1 MDEYISIIIQ
11 GVIQGLTEFLPIS
24 SSGHL
29 SVAQHFLEIEE
40 SGLLISIILHLGTLV
55 AVFIAFFKDILE
67 IIKEFFLTIK
77 DIFTGNFSWK
87 DMNDSRKM
95 LFMVIIAT
103 LLLVPVYFVKDFF
116 TCMEGDGDII
126 FEGCAFM
133 FTALLLFFSDAC
145 VKGFKTGKDMKIRDA
160 VAVGLFQCV
169 ALFPGVSRSG
179 STIAAGL
186 FCGLSRETAV
196 KFSFILGIPAI
207 LVGSI
212 LEINDAFEMGMKL
225 DIPLLLAGFAVAAL
239 VGVLSIK
246 LVSFIT
252 KKNKFKLFGV
262 YVLILG
268 LLCVGAGVYETITG
282 NSIIDFIRDIIRF

>member
-1 MDEYISIIIQ
+1 MEKYISIIIQ
-11 GVIQGLTEFLPIS
+11 GIIQGLTEFLPIS

-29 SVAQHFLEIEE
+29 SVAQHFLGIEE
-40 SGLLISIILHLGTLV
+40 AGLLISIVLHLGTLV
-55 AVFIAFFKDILE
+55 AVFIAFYKDIWG

-77 DIFTGNFSWK
+77 DIFTGKFSWK
-87 DMNDSRKM
+87 DMNDSRRM

-103 LLLVPVYFVKDFF
+103 LLLVPAYFVKDFF
-116 TCMEGDGDII
+116 ICMEGDGDII

-133 FTALLLFFSDAC
+133 FTALLLFLSDAC
-145 VKGFKTGKDMKIRDA
+145 VKGFKTGKDMKVRDA

-179 STIAAGL
+179 STITTGL

-207 LVGSI
+207 LGGSV
-212 LEINDAFEMGMKL
+212 LEIKDAFDSGIDM
-225 DIPLLLAGFAVAAL
+225 DIPILLIGFVIAAA

-246 LVSFIT
+246 LVSFVT
-252 KKNKFKLFGV
+252 KKNKFKFFGI
-262 YVLILG
+262 YVLLLG
-268 LLCVGAGVYETITG
+268 LLCVGAGVYETVTG
-282 NSIIDFIRDIIRF
+282 NLIRF

>member
-1 MDEYISIIIQ
+1 MGEYISVIIQ
-11 GVIQGLTEFLPIS
+11 GIIQGLTEFLPIS

-29 SVAQHFLEIEE
+29 SVAQHFLGIEE
-40 SGLLISIILHLGTLV
+40 AGLLISIVLHLGTLV
-55 AVFIAFFKDILE
+55 AVFIAFYKDIWGL
-67 IIKEFFLTIK
+67 IKEFFLTFR
-77 DIFTGNFSWK
+77 DIFTGRFSWNS
-87 DMNDSRKM
+87 MNDSRRM

-103 LLLVPVYFVKDFF
+103 LLLVPAYFVKDFF

-133 FTALLLFFSDAC
+133 FTALLLFLSDAC
-145 VKGFKTGKDMKIRDA
+145 VKGFKTGEDMKVRDA

-179 STIAAGL
+179 STITTGL
-186 FCGLSRETAV
+186 FCGLTRETAV

-207 LVGSI
+207 LGGSV
-212 LEINDAFEMGMKL
+212 LEIKDALESGTEFN
-225 DIPLLLAGFAVAAL
+225 IPVLLIGFIVAAA

-246 LVSFIT
+246 LVSLVT
-252 KKNKFKLFGV
+252 QKNKFKWFGV

-268 LLCVGAGVYETITG
+268 LLCVGAGVYETVTG
-282 NSIIDFIRDIIRF
+282 NAIRF

>member
-1 MDEYISIIIQ
+1 MEYISIIIQ
-11 GVIQGLTEFLPIS
+11 GIIQGLTEFLPIS

-29 SVAQHFLEIEE
+29 SVAQHFLGTEE
-40 SGLLISIILHLGTLV
+40 TGLLISIVLHLGTLV
-55 AVFIAFFKDILE
+55 AVFIAFYKDIWG
-67 IIKEFFLTIK
+67 IIKEFFLTIG
-77 DIFTGNFSWK
+77 DIFTGKFSWRN
-87 DMNDSRKM
+87 MNDSRRM

-103 LLLVPVYFVKDFF
+103 LLLVPAYFVKDFF

-133 FTALLLFFSDAC
+133 FTALLLFLSDAC

-160 VAVGLFQCV
+160 IAVGLFQCV

-179 STIAAGL
+179 STITAGL
-186 FCGLSRETAV
+186 FCGLTRETAV

-207 LVGSI
+207 LGGSV
-212 LEINDAFEMGMKL
+212 LEIKDAFESGTEF
-225 DIPLLLAGFAVAAL
+225 DIPLLLVGFAAAAA

-246 LVSFIT
+246 LVSLVT
-252 KKNKFKLFGV
+252 KKNKFKWFGV

-282 NSIIDFIRDIIRF
+282 NVIRFDLF

>member
-1 MDEYISIIIQ
+1 MGEYISVIIQ
-11 GVIQGLTEFLPIS
+11 GIIQGLTEFLPIS

-29 SVAQHFLEIEE
+29 SVAQHFLGIEE
-40 SGLLISIILHLGTLV
+40 AGLLISIVLHLGTLV
-55 AVFIAFFKDILE
+55 AVFIAFYKDIWGL
-67 IIKEFFLTIK
+67 IKEFFLTFR
-77 DIFTGNFSWK
+77 DIFTGRFSWNN
-87 DMNDSRKM
+87 MNDSRRM

-103 LLLVPVYFVKDFF
+103 LLLVPAYFVKDFF

-133 FTALLLFFSDAC
+133 FTALLLFLSDAC
-145 VKGFKTGKDMKIRDA
+145 VKGFKTGKDMKVREA

-179 STIAAGL
+179 STITTGL
-186 FCGLSRETAV
+186 FCGLTRETAV

-207 LVGSI
+207 LGGSV
-212 LEINDAFEMGMKL
+212 LEIKDALESGTEFN
-225 DIPLLLAGFAVAAL
+225 IPVLLIGFIVAAA

-246 LVSFIT
+246 LVSLVT
-252 KKNKFKLFGV
+252 QKNKFKWFGV

-268 LLCVGAGVYETITG
+268 LLCVGAGVYETVTG
-282 NSIIDFIRDIIRF
+282 NAIRF

>member
-1 MDEYISIIIQ
+1 MEEYISIVIQ
-11 GVIQGLTEFLPIS
+11 GIIQGLTEFLPIS

-29 SVAQHFLEIEE
+29 SVAQHFLGIEE
-40 SGLLISIILHLGTLV
+40 TGLLISIVLHLGTLV
-55 AVFIAFFKDILE
+55 AVFIAFYKDIWGM
-67 IIKEFFLTIK
+67 IKEFFLTIK
-77 DIFTGNFSWK
+77 DIFTGKFSWTN
-87 DMNDSRKM
+87 MNDSRRM

-103 LLLVPVYFVKDFF
+103 LLLVPAYFVKDFF

-133 FTALLLFFSDAC
+133 FTALLLFLSDAC

-160 VAVGLFQCV
+160 IAVGLFQCV

-179 STIAAGL
+179 STITTGL

-207 LVGSI
+207 LGGSV
-212 LEINDAFEMGMKL
+212 LEIKDAFESGTEFN
-225 DIPLLLAGFAVAAL
+225 IPLLLTGFLVAAV

-246 LVSFIT
+246 LVSLVT
-252 KKNKFKLFGV
+252 QKNQFKWFGV

-268 LLCVGAGVYETITG
+268 LLCVGTGVYETVTG
-282 NSIIDFIRDIIRF
+282 NVIRL

>member
-1 MDEYISIIIQ
+1 MEYISMIIQ
-11 GVIQGLTEFLPIS
+11 GIIQGLTEFLPIS

-29 SVAQHFLEIEE
+29 SVAQHFLGIEE
-40 SGLLISIILHLGTLV
+40 TGLLMSIVLHLGTLV
-55 AVFIAFFKDILE
+55 AVFIAFYRDIWG

-77 DIFTGNFSWK
+77 DIFTGKFSWK
-87 DMNDSRKM
+87 NMNDSRRM
-95 LFMVIIAT
+95 MFMVIIAT
-103 LLLVPVYFVKDFF
+103 LLLVPAYFVKDFF

-133 FTALLLFFSDAC
+133 FTALLLFLSDAC
-145 VKGFKTGKDMKIRDA
+145 VKGYKTGKDMKIRDA

-207 LVGSI
+207 LGGSV
-212 LEINDAFEMGMKL
+212 LEIKDAFESGTEF
-225 DIPLLLAGFAVAAL
+225 DIPLLLTGFVVAAA

-246 LVSFIT
+246 LVSLVT

-262 YVLILG
+262 YVLVLG
-268 LLCVGAGVYETITG
+268 LLCVGEGVYEMITG
-282 NSIIDFIRDIIRF
+282 NVIRF